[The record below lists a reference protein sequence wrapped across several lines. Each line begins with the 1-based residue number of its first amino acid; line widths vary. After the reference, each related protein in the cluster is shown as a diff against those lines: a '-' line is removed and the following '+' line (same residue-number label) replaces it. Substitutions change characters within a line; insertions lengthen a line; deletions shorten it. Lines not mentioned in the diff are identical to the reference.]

1 MFALLQNSSTWSTL
15 RKLWPRALALL
26 CCALAL
32 AASAELGLRVRDRTN
47 AMGVEVVEV
56 VPGSVAAQAG
66 IRAGD
71 LVLQADGIA
80 LVGADQFVQ
89 RLGARAPT
97 APLPLRI
104 SRDGWERELVL
115 QPDAAPASARAPA
128 PPRATAAELPANVPA
143 TQPAS
148 PPLRSVNLLSETD
161 RQAYVAE
168 LELAAQHYQQ
178 ANWPQAARYYQLAV
192 QRVAD
197 DPATWGRLCHAQLMQ
212 QQFSQA
218 ILACRQSLALEPP
231 QPSTLINL
239 GYSHLK
245 LGALDEAHGAYQ
257 RAAELAPE
265 SAPPYSGL
273 GAVAMTRQDWA
284 QAERYYRLAL
294 ERDPNNAA
302 DRQALDGVVQVR
314 RNLSQEQATAASRRP
329 PRDLEPMAPSITAPA
344 QASTP
349 APIGAPASFPA
360 APAPGGAPGNKALIA
375 VGDFQVKAA
384 GAGQFIGDGL
394 REMLVTTLHNSGRYV
409 VVERMDLQGLAAEQA
424 LSRSRMARAGAAVP
438 EGQMDVA
445 ELMIYGAVTEFESE
459 ERGGGVQ
466 FGIGKLPLNVG
477 RQTKTAHMAI
487 DMRLVDV
494 ASGRLITAQRIASE
508 ASSSQ
513 TSLGTTLSVSGMS
526 IPTSLGAFRNTPM
539 EQAIRDC
546 VQKASATI
554 TANTPAPYFRHR

>member
-1 MFALLQNSSTWSTL
+1 MFALFQHSSTWSTL
-15 RKLWPRALALL
+15 RKLWPRGLALL
-26 CCALAL
+26 CCAVAL
-32 AASAELGLRVRDRTN
+32 AASAELGLRVRDRPN

-115 QPDAAPASARAPA
+115 QPDTAPASARAPA
-128 PPRATAAELPANVPA
+128 PPPATAAELPANVPA
-143 TQPAS
+143 KLPAQL
-148 PPLRSVNLLSETD
+148 PVRSVTLLSETD

-168 LELAAQHYQQ
+168 LEQAAQHYQQ

-197 DPATWGRLCHAQLMQ
+197 EPATWGRLCHAQLMQ

-218 ILACRQSLALEPP
+218 ILACRQSLALDPP

-302 DRQALDGVVQVR
+302 DRQALDGVLQVR
-314 RNLSQEQATAASRRP
+314 RSLNQEQAAAASRRP

-344 QASTP
+344 QPTSPAPISTP
-349 APIGAPASFPA
+349 ALVA
-360 APAPGGAPGNKALIA
+360 AAPGNKALIA

-409 VVERMDLQGLAAEQA
+409 VVERMHLQGLAAEQA
-424 LSRSRMARAGAAVP
+424 LSRSRMARPGAAVP

-445 ELMIYGAVTEFESE
+445 EVMIYGAVTEFESE

-477 RQTKTAHMAI
+477 RQTKTAHMAV
-487 DMRLVDV
+487 DVRLVDV

-513 TSLGTTLSVSGMS
+513 TTLGTTVSVSGVS
-526 IPTSLGAFRNTPM
+526 IPTSLGAFKNTPM

-546 VQKASATI
+546 VQKATAYI
-554 TANTPAPYFRHR
+554 TGNTPAPYFRHR

>member
-1 MFALLQNSSTWSTL
+1 MFSLLQRLSNWSRRRT
-15 RKLWPRALALL
+15 LWPRGLVLL

-32 AASAELGLRVRDRTN
+32 SASAELGLRVRDRPN
-47 AMGVEVVEV
+47 AMGVEVTEV
-56 VPGSVAAQAG
+56 APGSVAAQAG

-71 LVLQADGIA
+71 LVLQADGVA

-89 RLGARAPT
+89 RLATRVPT
-97 APLPLRI
+97 APLALRI

-115 QPDAAPASARAPA
+115 QPDAAPTSPLAKASASM
-128 PPRATAAELPANVPA
+128 AAEPPAKVPV
-143 TQPAS
+143 
-148 PPLRSVNLLSETD
+148 RSVTLLSEAQ

-168 LELAAQHYQQ
+168 LDQAEQHYQQ
-178 ANWPQAARYYQLAV
+178 ANWPQAARSYQLAV

-197 DPATWGRLCHAQLMQ
+197 DPASWGRLCHAQLMQ
-212 QQFSQA
+212 QQYSPA
-218 ILACRQSLALEPP
+218 ILACRQSLALDPL
-231 QPSTLINL
+231 QPSALINL
-239 GYSHLK
+239 GYSQLK
-245 LGALDEAHGAYQ
+245 LGALGEARSAYQ
-257 RAAELAPE
+257 RAAELAPQ

-273 GAVAMTRQDWA
+273 GAVAMTQQDWV

-294 ERDPNNAA
+294 ERDPSNAA
-302 DRQALDGVVQVR
+302 DRQALQGIERMQRSLVQ
-314 RNLSQEQATAASRRP
+314 AAPASRAP
-329 PRDLEPMAPSITAPA
+329 PRDLEPMAPVLTAPPLGSVPPEA
-344 QASTP
+344 ARR
-349 APIGAPASFPA
+349 ADA
-360 APAPGGAPGNKALIA
+360 APTGNKALIA

-424 LSRSRMARAGAAVP
+424 LSRSRMARPGAAVP

-445 ELMIYGAVTEFESE
+445 EVMIYGAVTEFESD

-466 FGIGKLPLNVG
+466 FGIGKLPLNIG

-494 ASGRLITAQRIASE
+494 ATGRLITAQRITSE

-513 TSLGTTLSVSGMS
+513 TTLGTTLSVSGVS
-526 IPTSLGAFRNTPM
+526 IPTSLGAFKNTPM

-546 VQKASATI
+546 VHKATAHI
-554 TANTPAPYFRHR
+554 TASTPAPYFRHQ

>member
-1 MFALLQNSSTWSTL
+1 MFALFQHSFTWSTL
-15 RKLWPRALALL
+15 RKLWPRGLALL
-26 CCALAL
+26 CCAVAL
-32 AASAELGLRVRDRTN
+32 AASAELGLRVRDRPN

-115 QPDAAPASARAPA
+115 QPDTAPASARAPA
-128 PPRATAAELPANVPA
+128 PPPATAAELPANVPA
-143 TQPAS
+143 KLPAQL
-148 PPLRSVNLLSETD
+148 PVRSVTLLSETD

-168 LELAAQHYQQ
+168 LEQAAQHYQQ

-197 DPATWGRLCHAQLMQ
+197 EPATWGRLCHAQLMQ

-218 ILACRQSLALEPP
+218 ILACRQSLALDPP

-302 DRQALDGVVQVR
+302 DRQALDGVLQVR
-314 RNLSQEQATAASRRP
+314 RSLNQEQAAAASRRP

-344 QASTP
+344 QPTSPAPISTP
-349 APIGAPASFPA
+349 ALVA
-360 APAPGGAPGNKALIA
+360 AAPGNKALIA

-424 LSRSRMARAGAAVP
+424 LSRSRMARPGAAVP

-445 ELMIYGAVTEFESE
+445 EVMIYGAVTEFESE

-477 RQTKTAHMAI
+477 RQTKTAHMAV
-487 DMRLVDV
+487 DVRLVDV

-513 TSLGTTLSVSGMS
+513 TTLGTTVSVSGVS
-526 IPTSLGAFRNTPM
+526 IPTSLGAFKNTPM

>member
-1 MFALLQNSSTWSTL
+1 MFPLLQRMSIWSAL
-15 RKLWPRALALL
+15 RRLWPRALALL
-26 CCALAL
+26 CCAMAL
-32 AASAELGLRVRDRTN
+32 AASAELGLRVRDRPN
-47 AMGVEVVEV
+47 AMGVEVIEV
-56 VPGSVAAQAG
+56 APGSVAALAG
-66 IRAGD
+66 IRPGD
-71 LVLQADGIA
+71 LVLQADGVA

-89 RLGARAPT
+89 RLSARAPT
-97 APLPLRI
+97 APLPVRI
-104 SRDGWERELVL
+104 SRDGWERELIL
-115 QPDAAPASARAPA
+115 QLGAATATAQPPAS
-128 PPRATAAELPANVPA
+128 TPANVPV
-143 TQPAS
+143 
-148 PPLRSVNLLSETD
+148 RSVTLLSEAD

-168 LELAAQHYQQ
+168 LELAEQHYQQ
-178 ANWPQAARYYQLAV
+178 ANWPQAARHYQLAV

-197 DPATWGRLCHAQLMQ
+197 DPASWGRLCHVQLMQ

-218 ILACRQSLALEPP
+218 IQACKQSLAVGQP

-239 GYSHLK
+239 GYSQLK
-245 LGALDEAHGAYQ
+245 LGALDEAGAAYQ
-257 RAAELAPE
+257 RAAELAPQ
-265 SAPPYSGL
+265 SAAPYSGL
-273 GAVAMTRQDWA
+273 GAVAMTRQDWT

-294 ERDPNNAA
+294 ERDPGNAA
-302 DRQALDGVVQVR
+302 DRQALQGIERMQR
-314 RNLSQEQATAASRRP
+314 SLSLAQAAPTSRSP
-329 PRDLEPMAPSITAPA
+329 PRDLEPMAPVLTAPQPPATPA
-344 QASTP
+344 QATTP
-349 APIGAPASFPA
+349 TRVA
-360 APAPGGAPGNKALIA
+360 AAAQPGSVPTGNKALIA

-394 REMLVTTLHNSGRYV
+394 REMLVTTLHNSGQYV

-438 EGQMDVA
+438 EGQMEVA
-445 ELMIYGAVTEFESE
+445 EVMIYGAVTEFESD

-513 TSLGTTLSVSGMS
+513 TTLGTTLSVSGVS
-526 IPTSLGAFRNTPM
+526 IPTSLGAFKNTPM

-546 VQKASATI
+546 VQKATAAI
-554 TANTPAPYFRHR
+554 TGHTPSQYFRHQ